1 MNNSQYSNL
10 PIFTVY
16 GFSDESK
23 INKLTHILT
32 IKKPKYTKTLYN
44 AVNIVLKVQAIS
56 YKKYEESNIYITNF
70 FKKDSYTP
78 YVVQETECDLF
89 SFYYKINNEDIEVYI
104 KVHSVNTKIDIFHNY
119 GNLSYVRFEKE
130 FVSGNIILDNSYTIA
145 ESNSKPG
152 KEYILDNNL
161 IGCTSDSSLKCK
173 KVGNSIAFS
182 GLVILNSPSTELIEI
197 ATIPKDIKLPL
208 WSSQN
213 AQVNMAKASDE
224 IFGFVPVFLNPYDN
238 KLKAYCNIRSGLTD
252 ILEIYINLCYI
263 I

>member
-1 MNNSQYSNL
+1 MNNSQYSNS
-10 PIFTVY
+10 PIFTIY

-23 INKLTHILT
+23 VNKLTHILT

-44 AVNIVLKVQAIS
+44 PVNIVLKVQAIT

-70 FKKDSYTP
+70 FKKDSYIP
-78 YVVQETECDLF
+78 YVVQEVENDLF
-89 SFYYKINNEDIEVYI
+89 SFYYKMNNEDMEVYI

-130 FVSGNIILDNSYTIA
+130 FISGNITLDDSYTIA
-145 ESNSKPG
+145 ESNLKLG

-161 IGCTSDSSLKCK
+161 IGCTSNSSLKCK

-197 ATIPKDIKLPL
+197 ATIPNDVKLPL
-208 WSSQN
+208 WSNQN
-213 AQVNMAKASDE
+213 VQVNLAKASNGV
-224 IFGFVPVFLNPYDN
+224 FGFIPVFLNPYDN
-238 KLKAYCNIRSGLTD
+238 KIKAYCNIRNGLID
-252 ILEIYINLCYI
+252 ISEIYINLCYI

>member
-16 GFSDESK
+16 GFSDENK
-23 INKLTHILT
+23 VNKLTHILT
-32 IKKPKYTKTLYN
+32 VKKPKYTKTIYN
-44 AVNIVLKVQAIS
+44 PINIVLKVQAIT

-78 YVVQETECDLF
+78 YVVQETECNLF

-104 KVHSVNTKIDIFHNY
+104 KVHDVNTKIDIFHNY

-130 FVSGNIILDNSYTIA
+130 FISGNITLDDSYTIVETNLKA
-145 ESNSKPG
+145 G
-152 KEYILDNNL
+152 KEYVLSNNL
-161 IGCTSDSSLKCK
+161 IGCTSGSSLKCK
-173 KVGNSIAFS
+173 TVGNSIAFS
-182 GLVILNSPSTELIEI
+182 GLAILNSPSTELTEI

-213 AQVNMAKASDE
+213 AQVNMAKASGGM
-224 IFGFVPVFLNPYDN
+224 FGFVSVFLNPGDH
-238 KLKAYCNIRSGLTD
+238 KIKAYCNLRNGLTD
-252 ILEIYINLCYI
+252 ISEIYINLCYI